1 MTPQNTVQRLMTS
14 AISATS
20 SPLRLLADVGGT
32 NARFALQAGDSGAI
46 TQVQTLPCADH
57 ASLGD
62 AIEHYLAQ
70 RSPAERPQIGAI
82 AIANPIQGD
91 RVQMTNHHWSF
102 SISALRASLGLQ
114 QLELLNDFTALALAL
129 PHLPASDLRQVGGT
143 PGALA
148 ANSTTALGLIG
159 PGTGLG
165 VSGLVPDGRGG
176 WCPLQGEG
184 GHVTLS
190 AVNEAEQAVLS
201 LLWTRY
207 GHVSAERA
215 VSGQGLS
222 NLYGA
227 LTQRDTGTW
236 PDQLLSAAEVSQRAI
251 GGQDPRA
258 QETLALFFA
267 FLGSVAGNLALT
279 LGAWGGIFLGGGILP
294 RLGHRL
300 DQSLFRERFEAK
312 GRFANH
318 LKPVPVWVIQAQQS
332 PALLGASKLLDRR

>member
-1 MTPQNTVQRLMTS
+1 MPSDTS
-14 AISATS
+14 APTS
-20 SPLRLLADVGGT
+20 SLRLLADVGGT
-32 NARFALQAGDSGAI
+32 NARFALQAGTNGAI
-46 TQVQTLPCADH
+46 DRVQTLPCADH
-57 ASLGD
+57 ATLGD

-70 RSPAERPQIGAI
+70 QTPSERPHLGAI

-102 SISALRASLGLQ
+102 SISELRASLGLQ

-129 PHLPASDLRQVGGT
+129 PHLPAADLRQVGGA
-143 PGALA
+143 PGASA
-148 ANSTTALGLIG
+148 ADSTTALGLIG

-184 GHVTLS
+184 GHVSLS
-190 AVNEAEQAVLS
+190 AVNDKEQAVLA
-201 LLWTRY
+201 LLWARY

-222 NLYGA
+222 NLYAA
-227 LTQRDTGTW
+227 LTQRDTGAW
-236 PDQLLSAAEVSQRAI
+236 PDQLPSAAEVSQRATS
-251 GGQDPRA
+251 GQDARA
-258 QETLALFFA
+258 TEALDLFFA

-279 LGAWGGIFLGGGILP
+279 LGAWNGIFLAGGILP
-294 RLGHRL
+294 RLGTRL

-312 GRFANH
+312 GRFTNH

-332 PALLGASKLLDRR
+332 PALLGASKLLDRP

>member
-1 MTPQNTVQRLMTS
+1 MSPV
-14 AISATS
+14 S
-20 SPLRLLADVGGT
+20 SPDPSSLRLLADVGGT
-32 NARFALQAGDSGAI
+32 NARFALQAGAGAAI

-57 ASLGD
+57 ATLGD
-62 AIEHYLAQ
+62 AIAHYLAQ
-70 RSPAERPQIGAI
+70 QDQAARPVRGAI

-91 RVQMTNHHWSF
+91 RVQMTNHDWSF
-102 SISALRASLGLQ
+102 SISALRESLGLQ

-129 PHLPASDLRQVGGT
+129 PHLPASDLRQVGGR
-143 PGALA
+143 PGASA
-148 ANSTTALGLIG
+148 HNSVTALGLIG

-190 AVNEAEQAVLS
+190 AVNDAEHAILA
-201 LLWTRY
+201 LLWARY

-227 LTQRDTGTW
+227 LTQRDGGGW
-236 PDQLLSAAEVSQRAI
+236 PDPLPSAAEVSQWAT
-251 GGQDPRA
+251 GGQDARA
-258 QETLALFFA
+258 SEALDLFFA

-279 LGAWGGIFLGGGILP
+279 LGAWDGIFLGGGILP
-294 RLGHRL
+294 RLGTRI
-300 DQSLFRERFEAK
+300 DSSVFRERFESK
-312 GRFANH
+312 GRFGNH
-318 LKPVPVWVIQAQQS
+318 LKPVPVWVIEARQS
-332 PALLGASKLLDRR
+332 PALLGASKKLDMATSG

>member
-1 MTPQNTVQRLMTS
+1 MSNRNDSRT
-14 AISATS
+14 A
-20 SPLRLLADVGGT
+20 LRLLADVGGT
-32 NARFALQAGDSGAI
+32 NARFALQAGSDGPI

-57 ASLGD
+57 PSLGE
-62 AIEHYLAQ
+62 AIEHYLGLE
-70 RSPAERPQIGAI
+70 SPQARPQRAAI
-82 AIANPIQGD
+82 AIANPIRGD

-102 SISALRASLGLQ
+102 SIEALRQTLGLE

-129 PHLPASDLRQVGGT
+129 PYLPPADLRQIGG
-143 PGALA
+143 PADA
-148 ANSTTALGLIG
+148 SARHSPTALGLIG

-190 AVNEAEQAVLS
+190 AANDAEQVVLA
-201 LLWTRY
+201 LLRLRF

-236 PDQLLSAAEVSQRAI
+236 PQTLPTAAAVSLQAI
-251 GGQDPRA
+251 EGQDPRA
-258 QETLALFFA
+258 SEALELFFA
-267 FLGSVAGNLALT
+267 FLGTVAGNLALT

-294 RLGHRL
+294 RLGAHL
-300 DQSLFRERFEAK
+300 EASLFRERFEAK
-312 GRFANH
+312 GRFENH
-318 LKPVPVWVIQAQQS
+318 LKGVPVWVIQAQQS
-332 PALLGASKLLDRR
+332 PALLGAARRLDMGV